1 MMKDTVLRQ
10 QWHFLLMSQIY
21 RGMWFIHPG
30 FAMSQGA
37 TLEQL
42 MNRDWS
48 GRDQTTDLET
58 ERSRAEFPVAAVA
71 KSGEVFAGTDSFD
84 KAPAGSTA
92 IIPLKGTML
101 KYGTMCTYGTE
112 EIAGAM
118 LQAGQHRNISGIVL
132 DVDSGGGAVDAVAP
146 MVQAIEKIRTQSKK
160 PVVASV
166 DLAASAAYWAASACT
181 RIVANNKISAE
192 VGSIGVMMSFADI
205 RPMYEKEGVKFHKIY
220 APESNWKN
228 RPFELALE
236 GKYEEIEQE
245 ELSPLAIAFQNAVKA
260 NRSGKLNLEVPG
272 LLNGRMFFAENA
284 KDQALNAK
292 AVGLIDE
299 VGSIDMAVQMVRDLA
314 KMAFVNEY
322 VKS

>member
-1 MMKDTVLRQ
+1 
-10 QWHFLLMSQIY
+10 
-21 RGMWFIHPG
+21 MWFILPD

-42 MNRDWS
+42 MNRDWT
-48 GRDQTTDLET
+48 GHDQATDLNK
-58 ERSRAEFPVAAVA
+58 ERSRAEFPVAAIA
-71 KSGEVFAGTDSFD
+71 KSGEIFAGNESFE

-112 EIAGAM
+112 EIAGSM
-118 LQAGQHRNISGIVL
+118 LQAAAHRNISSIVL
-132 DVDSGGGAVDAVAP
+132 DIDSGGGSVDAVAP
-146 MVQAIEKIRTQSKK
+146 MIQAIEKIRNSAKK
-160 PVVASV
+160 PVVASC
-166 DLAASAAYWAASACT
+166 DMAASAAYWAASACT
-181 RIVANNKISAE
+181 RVVANNKISAE
-192 VGSIGVMMSFADI
+192 FGSIGVMMSFADI
-205 RPMYEKEGVKFHKIY
+205 KPMYEKQGVKFHTIY

-236 GKYEEIEQE
+236 GKYEEIQQE
-245 ELSPLAIAFQNAVKA
+245 ELSPLALGFQNAVKA

-284 KDQALNAK
+284 KDPGLNAK

-299 VGSIDMAVQMVRDLA
+299 TGSMDMAIQMARDLA
-314 KMAFVNEY
+314 KTAFVDQY

>member
-1 MMKDTVLRQ
+1 MENTVLRQ

-42 MNRDWS
+42 MNRDWT
-48 GRDQTTDLET
+48 GRDQATDLNK

-71 KSGEVFAGTDSFD
+71 SSGEIFAGNESFD

-92 IIPLKGTML
+92 IIPVKGTML

-112 EIAGAM
+112 EIAAAA
-118 LQAGQHRNISGIVL
+118 LQAGAHRNVSSIVL
-132 DVDSGGGAVDAVAP
+132 DIDSGGGAVDAVAP
-146 MVQAIEKIRTQSKK
+146 LVQAIEKIRSSFKK
-160 PVVASV
+160 PVVASC

-192 VGSIGVMMSFADI
+192 FGSIGVMMSFWDVVPA
-205 RPMYEKEGVKFHKIY
+205 YEKEGFKFHKIY
-220 APESNWKN
+220 APESSWKN

-236 GKYEEIEQE
+236 GKYEEIQEE
-245 ELSPLAIAFQNAVKA
+245 ELSPLAVGFQNAVKE
-260 NRSGKLNLEVPG
+260 NRKGKLKLDTPG
-272 LLNGRMFFAENA
+272 LLNGRMFFAENQ
-284 KDQALNAK
+284 KDQSLTAK

-299 VGSIDMAVQMVRDLA
+299 TGSMDMAIQIARDLT
-314 KMAFVNEY
+314 KMAFVENY
-322 VKS
+322 IKS

>member
-1 MMKDTVLRQ
+1 MKDTVLRQ